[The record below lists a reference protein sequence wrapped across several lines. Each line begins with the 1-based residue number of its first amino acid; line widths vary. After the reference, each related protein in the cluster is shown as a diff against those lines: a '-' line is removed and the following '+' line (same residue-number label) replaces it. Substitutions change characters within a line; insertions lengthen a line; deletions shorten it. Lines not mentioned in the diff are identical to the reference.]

1 MGIVTHEEL
10 TCDFCGKRITDP
22 AAGLRGR
29 LQLRIPHTPGGGRIV
44 EIALHQACQDRLT
57 RNATK

>member
-29 LQLRIPHTPGGGRIV
+29 LQLRKPHARGTARAV
-44 EIALHQACQDRLT
+44 EIALHPACQGKLT